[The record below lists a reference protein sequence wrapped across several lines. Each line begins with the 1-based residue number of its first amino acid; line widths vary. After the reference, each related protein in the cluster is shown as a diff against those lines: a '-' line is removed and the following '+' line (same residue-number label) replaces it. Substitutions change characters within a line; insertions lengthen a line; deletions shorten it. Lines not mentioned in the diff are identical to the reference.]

1 MSSLAAV
8 QADGYY
14 YPPDWTP
21 DGGSASLRA
30 RVGTKGAKGA
40 LGSKNA
46 KLKRK
51 QPTIRFELPFDV
63 GCSRCDATIGKGV
76 RFNAAKTAVGK
87 YHSTT
92 VWAFEMKTACC
103 GNVLEI
109 RTDPKNGDFGI
120 ERGAT
125 RRLGGAAA
133 STRHADTGDPASA
146 KKKIE
151 GTIEVELQTR
161 EDRELLMADG
171 MARLERAAAR
181 SAERRADVFV
191 EGEAFFNRSA
201 RVDITNA
208 NDDRDEKNASREES
222 TERARHARL
231 RQRADEVW
239 RDDYDANRLLRRAH
253 RAERVAIA
261 RDEAERDAL
270 GLPES
275 VALLPD
281 CARDA
286 ETARRAFRGGRGE
299 GVERER
305 ERDGG
310 ANEGVTD
317 ADADARD
324 KNKQTRKRALKTPSF
339 DAFERERFRRRAAI
353 RESSIF
359 SGPGVV
365 ARESPGGDASVTAV
379 TLAGVARH
387 NSPDSVSLDNFGAT
401 PRRRVPREKKRA
413 AMDGHPLFGIYS
425 SPRSGAHGR
434 GYVPT
439 ASAAARAG
447 GARGVQA
454 RHALVVAQRASPRE
468 RKGASNRARA
478 VALAKRSAAAGVGL
492 GASPSVEYG

>member
-1 MSSLAAV
+1 
-8 QADGYY
+8 
-14 YPPDWTP
+14 
-21 DGGSASLRA
+21 
-30 RVGTKGAKGA
+30 
-40 LGSKNA
+40 
-46 KLKRK
+46 
-51 QPTIRFELPFDV
+51 
-63 GCSRCDATIGKGV
+63 V
-76 RFNAAKTAVGK
+76 R
-87 YHSTT
+87 
-92 VWAFEMKTACC
+92 
-103 GNVLEI
+103 
-109 RTDPKNGDFGI
+109 
-120 ERGAT
+120 
-125 RRLGGAAA
+125 
-133 STRHADTGDPASA
+133 
-146 KKKIE
+146 E
-151 GTIEVELQTR
+151 GTTEVEVRTR
-161 EDRELLMADG
+161 EDRALLVADG
-171 MARLERAAAR
+171 MARLERARGLEAA
-181 SAERRADVFV
+181 SAERRDDARV
-191 EGEAFFNRSA
+191 SA
-201 RVDITNA
+201 R
-208 NDDRDEKNASREES
+208 
-222 TERARHARL
+222 RARDFGAG
-231 RQRADEVW
+231 
-239 RDDYDANRLLRRAH
+239 DYDANRAARRAH
-253 RAERVAIA
+253 RAERNRLA
-261 RDEAERDAL
+261 RREAERDAL

-275 VALLPD
+275 VALLPV

-299 GVERER
+299 GVESG

-317 ADADARD
+317 ADARRD
-324 KNKQTRKRALKTPSF
+324 KNKQTRKRALLPSF

-387 NSPDSVSLDNFGAT
+387 NSPDSVSLDNFGAL
-401 PRRRVPREKKRA
+401 PRRQVPREKKRA
-413 AMDGHPLFGIYS
+413 AMDGELFGIYS
-425 SPRSGAHGR
+425 SPRSGARGR

>member
-46 KLKRK
+46 KLKPK

-76 RFNAAKTAVGK
+76 RFNAKKNAVGK
-87 YHSTT
+87 YHSTC

-109 RTDPKNGDFGI
+109 KTDPKNGDFVI

-125 RRLGGAAA
+125 SRLGGAAA
-133 STRHADTGDPASA
+133 STKHADVGDPNSA
-146 KKKIE
+146 KTNTNLE

-171 MARLERAAAR
+171 MARLERAAAQ
-181 SAERRADVFV
+181 SAERRAD
-191 EGEAFFNRSA
+191 EILGDAFFNRSA
-201 RVDITNA
+201 RVTNA
-208 NDDRDEKNASREES
+208 NDDQNDFSRS
-222 TERARHARL
+222 TEPTRHARL
-231 RQRADEVW
+231 RLRADEVW
-239 RDDYDANRLLRRAH
+239 RDDYDANRFLRRAH
-253 RAERVAIA
+253 RAERVACA

-275 VALLPD
+275 VTLLPV

-299 GVERER
+299 GVESV
-305 ERDGG
+305 ERDGE

-317 ADADARD
+317 ARLD
-324 KNKQTRKRALKTPSF
+324 KKKHSTRKRALVPSF
-339 DAFERERFRRRAAI
+339 DAFERERSRRRAAI

-365 ARESPGGDASVTAV
+365 ANESDVRDNARSNAV
-379 TLAGVARH
+379 TLAGVARQ
-387 NSPDSVSLDNFGAT
+387 NSPDSVSLDNFGAGT
-401 PRRRVPREKKRA
+401 LRRQVPRLKKRA
-413 AMDGHPLFGIYS
+413 AMDGELFGIYS
-425 SPRSGAHGR
+425 SPRSGARGR

-478 VALAKRSAAAGVGL
+478 VALAKRTSAAGVGL
-492 GASPSVEYG
+492 GASPNVEYG

>member
-46 KLKRK
+46 KLKPK

-76 RFNAAKTAVGK
+76 RFNAKKTAVGK

-103 GNVLEI
+103 GNDLEI
-109 RTDPKNGDFGI
+109 RTDPKNGDFVI

-133 STRHADTGDPASA
+133 STRHADVGDPASA
-146 KKKIE
+146 KTNRKE

-171 MARLERAAAR
+171 MARLERAAAQ
-181 SAERRADVFV
+181 SAERRADV
-191 EGEAFFNRSA
+191 EGDAFFRRSA
-201 RVDITNA
+201 RVNDA
-208 NDDRDEKNASREES
+208 NDDRDDFSRS
-222 TERARHARL
+222 TERTRHARL

-239 RDDYDANRLLRRAH
+239 RDDYDANRFLRRAH

-275 VALLPD
+275 VTLLPV

-299 GVERER
+299 GVESV
-305 ERDGG
+305 ERDGE
-310 ANEGVTD
+310 ANEDVTD
-317 ADADARD
+317 ARLD
-324 KNKQTRKRALKTPSF
+324 KKKQTRKRALVPSF
-339 DAFERERFRRRAAI
+339 DAFERERSRRRAAI

-365 ARESPGGDASVTAV
+365 ANESDVRDNARNNAV
-379 TLAGVARH
+379 TLAGVARQ
-387 NSPDSVSLDNFGAT
+387 NSPDSVSLDNFGAGT
-401 PRRRVPREKKRA
+401 LRRQVPREKKRA
-413 AMDGHPLFGIYS
+413 AMDGELFGIYS
-425 SPRSGAHGR
+425 SPRSGARGR

-447 GARGVQA
+447 GARGVQQ

-478 VALAKRSAAAGVGL
+478 VALAARSAAAGVGL
-492 GASPSVEYG
+492 GASPNVEYG